1 MSAVTAC
8 TLRAPPR
15 FLAPGLEYNGVLQ
28 TPPQPRSPLLELGA
42 AADLGIWLANASF
55 LCNGWRHSE
64 PKPAGA
70 RTDRFIGRQVAARP
84 RRVCSSGS
92 RLLFLIFSSVWLGPV
107 PLFVSR
113 SPTSRS
119 PTSRPLLRSG
129 RGLGLCRLLPG
140 AGLAALF

>member
-1 MSAVTAC
+1 MSADTAC

-113 SPTSRS
+113 SPTSR
-119 PTSRPLLRSG
+119 PLLRSG

>member
-1 MSAVTAC
+1 MGGADTVNPHQLGHALIASLAARWLLGRAAC
-8 TLRAPPR
+8 APP
-15 FLAPGLEYNGVLQ
+15 
-28 TPPQPRSPLLELGA
+28 
-42 AADLGIWLANASF
+42 
-55 LCNGWRHSE
+55 
-64 PKPAGA
+64 
-70 RTDRFIGRQVAARP
+70 
-84 RRVCSSGS
+84 S
-92 RLLFLIFSSVWLGPV
+92 RLLFLMFSSVWLGPV